1 MQLDRFFHTNTYH
14 PKQNRSDL
22 FLTHQTILPIL
33 LLLLLTMASNMPNF
47 VSRLFR
53 PFASSSSL
61 SVVPGETG
69 SAATSA
75 SAFPEGAEKCTV
87 AAGCFWGVEHIFRK
101 KFGNGGGV
109 LDAQVGY
116 IGGDIE
122 QPGYRRVCRGDTG
135 REFRPP
141 ESLVLLLFWGDPF
154 LHFIMSNI
162 LVLLADS

>member
-1 MQLDRFFHTNTYH
+1 
-14 PKQNRSDL
+14 
-22 FLTHQTILPIL
+22 
-33 LLLLLTMASNMPNF
+33 MPNF

-53 PFASSSSL
+53 PFTSSSSL

-69 SAATSA
+69 SVATSA

-116 IGGDIE
+116 IGGELE
-122 QPGYRRVCRGDTG
+122 QPEYRRVCKGDTG
-135 REFRPP
+135 REFRLL
-141 ESLVLLLFWGDPF
+141 ESLVLLFFWGGRF
-154 LHFIMSNI
+154 LNFIMSMVF
-162 LVLLADS
+162 VLLANRLIRRRSASDDFRP

>member
-1 MQLDRFFHTNTYH
+1 M
-14 PKQNRSDL
+14 
-22 FLTHQTILPIL
+22 
-33 LLLLLTMASNMPNF
+33 
-47 VSRLFR
+47 
-53 PFASSSSL
+53 
-61 SVVPGETG
+61 PGETG
-69 SAATSA
+69 SAATFA

-135 REFRPP
+135 REFRLL
-141 ESLVLLLFWGDPF
+141 ESIVLLLFWGIRF
-154 LHFIMSNI
+154 LHFIRGNKF
-162 LVLLADS
+162 VLLADSSYKTPKHFR